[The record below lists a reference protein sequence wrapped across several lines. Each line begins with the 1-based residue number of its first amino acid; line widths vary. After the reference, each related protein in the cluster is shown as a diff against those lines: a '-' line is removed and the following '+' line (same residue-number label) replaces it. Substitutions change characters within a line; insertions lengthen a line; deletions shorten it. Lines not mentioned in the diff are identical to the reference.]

1 MYHSNKRHREK
12 LNELIRTYQE
22 GMTISQLGELCG
34 LKESSVIGF
43 YLQELHARGVW
54 PPRKDY
60 RTQPDRIEIL
70 NEKRKELCK
79 HLASLW
85 EPGMTESELAK
96 KAGYSKPGLQHYVDD
111 LKEYGVT
118 FAKKPCGWL
127 AARDKFMNRQ
137 NEVTENDVGKIGEAM
152 P

>member
-12 LNELIRTYQE
+12 LNELIRTYRE
-22 GMTISQLGELCG
+22 GLTISQLGELCG
-34 LKESSVIGF
+34 LQESSIITR
-43 YLQELHARGVW
+43 YLPELHERGVW

-60 RTQPDRIEIL
+60 RVQLNRIEIQ
-70 NEKRKELCK
+70 NEKRKELCE

-85 EPGMTESELAK
+85 EPGMTESKLAK
-96 KAGYSKPGLQHYVDD
+96 KAGYSKTVLQHYIED

-118 FAKKPCGWL
+118 FTKKSCGWRK
-127 AARDKFMNRQ
+127 ARDEFMNRR
-137 NEVTENDVGKIGEAM
+137 NEVTENGIGKTGEAM

>member
-1 MYHSNKRHREK
+1 MYHSNKRHQEK
-12 LNELIRTYQE
+12 LNELIRTYRE
-22 GMTISQLGELCG
+22 GMTISQLSELCG
-34 LKESSVIGF
+34 LKEYTIANV
-43 YLQELHARGVW
+43 YLQELHAHGIW

-60 RTQPDRIEIL
+60 RVQPDRIEIL

-79 HLASLW
+79 YFASLW

-96 KAGYSKPGLQHYVDD
+96 KAGYSEAGLQYYADD

-118 FAKKPCGWL
+118 FTRKSCEWL
-127 AARDKFMNRQ
+127 AARDKIMNGR
-137 NEVTENDVGKIGEAM
+137 NEVTENGVGETGNAM